1 MALTW
6 RSFDTRFT
14 LAQVPRPEDLTEA
27 QRVSFA
33 MGVKLKVE
41 KKFASLDALRKK
53 KGWKIQMIEDG
64 MERTHHQKDLR
75 PYVTSLPQAFYFHF
89 LMGRDN

>member
-1 MALTW
+1 MPPRVPDDPRQRSSGIW

-41 KKFASLDALRKK
+41 KKFASLDALRPAKK
-53 KGWKIQMIEDG
+53 KKKKNSKTRKKKKELSEEKED
-64 MERTHHQKDLR
+64 L
-75 PYVTSLPQAFYFHF
+75 
-89 LMGRDN
+89 

>member
-1 MALTW
+1 MQQRL
-6 RSFDTRFT
+6 DTRLS

-41 KKFASLDALRKK
+41 KKFASLDALRPAKK
-53 KGWKIQMIEDG
+53 KKKKKNSKTRKKKKELSEEKED
-64 MERTHHQKDLR
+64 L
-75 PYVTSLPQAFYFHF
+75 
-89 LMGRDN
+89 

>member
-1 MALTW
+1 MTLTW

-41 KKFASLDALRKK
+41 KKFASLDALRPAKK
-53 KGWKIQMIEDG
+53 KKKKNSKTRKKKKELSEEKED
-64 MERTHHQKDLR
+64 L
-75 PYVTSLPQAFYFHF
+75 
-89 LMGRDN
+89 

>member
-1 MALTW
+1 MQQRL
-6 RSFDTRFT
+6 DTRLS

-41 KKFASLDALRKK
+41 KKFASLDALRPKK
-53 KGWKIQMIEDG
+53 KKKTKSSKKTKKKKKPSEQKED
-64 MERTHHQKDLR
+64 L
-75 PYVTSLPQAFYFHF
+75 
-89 LMGRDN
+89 

>member
-1 MALTW
+1 MPPRVPDDPRQRSSGLTLTW

-41 KKFASLDALRKK
+41 KKFASLDALRPAKK
-53 KGWKIQMIEDG
+53 KKKKSSKTRKKKKELSEEKED
-64 MERTHHQKDLR
+64 L
-75 PYVTSLPQAFYFHF
+75 
-89 LMGRDN
+89 